1 MTRLTTKTC
10 VLFEQDVAT
19 DGVCDDDD
27 DGDDDADDDVYIFY
41 FTHMATAE
49 SITSNVSPT
58 C

>member
-1 MTRLTTKTC
+1 MTTKTC

-19 DGVCDDDD
+19 DDAGGDDDH
-27 DGDDDADDDVYIFY
+27 GDDDADDDVSIFY
-41 FTHMATAE
+41 FTHMATAK